1 LQLFTVKAI
10 KIYSQRIAA
19 NPHLSARLLFFT
31 TSKKFNL
38 LANSDF
44 LLDPLQHKPG
54 ARPDDG
60 MQAAAEIVSVHGA
73 ADGLAFSP
81 AHGPTSGSTARA
93 PGLATLDP
101 PGLGPA
107 QRPADRRKRV
117 SECGAPPIVARAVRP
132 RIAKPVALAPST
144 ALRALAAHVRST
156 ATTPEDI
163 FVQSA
168 AVCLEGNA
176 CDRDTRVASAA
187 C

>member
-1 LQLFTVKAI
+1 
-10 KIYSQRIAA
+10 
-19 NPHLSARLLFFT
+19 
-31 TSKKFNL
+31 
-38 LANSDF
+38 
-44 LLDPLQHKPG
+44 
-54 ARPDDG
+54 
-60 MQAAAEIVSVHGA
+60 MQAAAELVSVHGA
-73 ADGLAFSP
+73 ADGLAFFP

-163 FVQSA
+163 FMQSA
-168 AVCLEGNA
+168 AVCLAGNA
-176 CDRDTRVASAA
+176 CGRSDRDTRVVSEA

>member
-1 LQLFTVKAI
+1 MKAI

-44 LLDPLQHKPG
+44 LLDSLQHKPG

-81 AHGPTSGSTARA
+81 AHGPTSGSTVRA

>member
-1 LQLFTVKAI
+1 MQLFSVQPSKFPHSESLRTHIFPRGSCSLLHPKNSICSRIRISCWTLCSTNLERDRTTACR
-10 KIYSQRIAA
+10 QRF
-19 NPHLSARLLFFT
+19 PLRTGLRVARRP
-31 TSKKFNL
+31 
-38 LANSDF
+38 A
-44 LLDPLQHKPG
+44 PLGWP
-54 ARPDDG
+54 P
-60 MQAAAEIVSVHGA
+60 
-73 ADGLAFSP
+73 
-81 AHGPTSGSTARA
+81 
-93 PGLATLDP
+93 LDP
-101 PGLGPA
+101 PDLGPA

-117 SECGAPPIVARAVRP
+117 SGGGAPLIVARAVRP

>member
-1 LQLFTVKAI
+1 MQLFTAI

-44 LLDPLQHKPG
+44 LLDSLQHKPG

-60 MQAAAEIVSVHGA
+60 MQA
-73 ADGLAFSP
+73 AFSP